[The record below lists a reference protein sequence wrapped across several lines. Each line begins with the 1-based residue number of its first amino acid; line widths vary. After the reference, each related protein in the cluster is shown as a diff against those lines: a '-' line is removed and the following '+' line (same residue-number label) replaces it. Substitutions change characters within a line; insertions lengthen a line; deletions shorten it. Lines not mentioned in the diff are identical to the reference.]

1 VLVAALS
8 TGHKVG
14 LLVVAGVFIAFALAS
29 SLLASRKRPDFP
41 GRAGLSVYVIA
52 CFVLFAAMVI
62 AVVVFGREKKEG
74 KAAPAVHRAAA
85 AQLHRAA

>member
-1 VLVAALS
+1 MLVAGLS

-14 LLVVAGVFIAFALAS
+14 LLVVAGVLIAFALIS
-29 SLLASRKRPDFP
+29 SLVASRKRPDFP

-62 AVVVFGREKKEG
+62 AYVIFGAESRENPSGKKAS
-74 KAAPAVHRAAA
+74 AAHVARA
-85 AQLHRAA
+85 